1 VTFAPSNVG
10 RLSVPLHPREG
21 TCRVVFTV
29 TPTAVP
35 AIVLPGSEDTRVLGA
50 HFLAFRYSAP

>member
-1 VTFAPSNVG
+1 VTFGSNDDAT
-10 RLSVPLHPREG
+10 LTVPLRPRNG
-21 TCRVVFTV
+21 VCRAVFTV

-35 AIVLPGSEDTRVLGA
+35 GPSDLRVLGV